1 MTRKPK
7 PQLTPQDWIKAAF
20 RALARE
26 GVGSIKA
33 ETLAKTLK
41 ATKGSFY
48 WHFKDVPSF
57 RHDMLAL
64 WEADAT
70 TAIMVIVDN
79 AAAPGPARLSMLSDI
94 VSSMNADNEYGGLQ
108 AEPSIRDWARTDRVV
123 LAAVKRVDQRRISYV
138 TRLFGE
144 CGFGADLAQNRALLF
159 YGGFVGL
166 QTLSATTSKSFKPEM
181 EELLRLILAA

>member
-7 PQLTPQDWIKAAF
+7 PQLAPQDWIKAAF
-20 RALARE
+20 RALSRQ
-26 GVGSIKA
+26 GVGSVKA

-57 RHDMLAL
+57 RHAMLAL

-70 TAIMVIVDN
+70 TAIMMIVDG
-79 AAAPGPARLSMLSDI
+79 AAAPGRPRLSLLSEV
-94 VSSMNADNEYGGLQ
+94 VSSMNADNEYGGLK
-108 AEPSIRDWARTDRVV
+108 AEPAIRDWARTDRLVA
-123 LAAVKRVDQRRISYV
+123 AAVRRVDNRRISYV
-138 TRLFGE
+138 ARLFEE
-144 CGFGADLAQNRALLF
+144 CGFGPDVARARAVLF

-166 QTLSATTSKSFKPEM
+166 QTLAATTSKGFKVEM
-181 EELLRLILAA
+181 AELLRLILAA